1 MTEREALMCLN
12 AVPGLGSVTM
22 NKLTEFFENAQGG
35 FDLNQGREAWGRFLR
50 RPARE
55 ALETFSVERFLKE
68 ERALLEQHGVAV
80 LIKRDADYP
89 FLLKEIPD
97 PPQILYIK
105 GDARVLQS
113 LSVSIVGSRQCSVYG
128 LSVAEELA
136 GRCASLG
143 ITVVSGLARG
153 IDTAAHRGAMKAGG
167 ATVAVLG
174 NGLSRI
180 YPPENAALADE
191 IASSS
196 GALVSE
202 FSMATPPHAGNF
214 PRRNRVISGLALGT
228 VVVEAAERSGALIT
242 VRYALE
248 QGREVFAVPGPIH
261 RRTSIGVHQLI
272 KQGAKIVCGVED
284 ILEELA
290 PRIRAGL
297 GQNETML
304 SRKEVLSEAEHNV
317 FKHLSDD
324 PVHFEHLAA
333 LAQRPA
339 AEVMGVIS
347 SLECGHWVRRV
358 KGNFF
363 VRSHNVVQ

>member
-1 MTEREALMCLN
+1 LN
-12 AVPGLGSVTM
+12 A
-22 NKLTEFFENAQGG
+22 GG
-35 FDLNQGREAWGRFLR
+35 
-50 RPARE
+50 
-55 ALETFSVERFLKE
+55 T
-68 ERALLEQHGVAV
+68 
-80 LIKRDADYP
+80 
-89 FLLKEIPD
+89 
-97 PPQILYIK
+97 
-105 GDARVLQS
+105 
-113 LSVSIVGSRQCSVYG
+113 
-128 LSVAEELA
+128 
-136 GRCASLG
+136 
-143 ITVVSGLARG
+143 
-153 IDTAAHRGAMKAGG
+153 
-167 ATVAVLG
+167 TVAVLG

-180 YPPENAALADE
+180 YPPENTALADE
-191 IASSS
+191 IVSSS

-202 FSMATPPHAGNF
+202 FAMATPPHAGNF
-214 PRRNRVISGLALGT
+214 PRRNRLISGLSLGT

-261 RRTSIGVHQLI
+261 RRTSAGVHQLI

-297 GQNETML
+297 DQNEPKP
-304 SRKEVLSEAEHNV
+304 SGKAVLSEAEHDIL
-317 FKHLSDD
+317 KHLSDD
-324 PVHFEHLAA
+324 PVHFEQLAA

-347 SLECGHWVRRV
+347 ALECGHFVRRV